1 MVQGV
6 LMKKSFITVGLG
18 TLLLTTSLMAEE
30 VKSASTKSDGF
41 YLGAGGGVTF
51 NLSMLSV
58 GDYQDDT
65 STYRTSSLSDSDAGY
80 IVYGGYQF
88 NKIIAVE
95 AAYTDYGS
103 FSDSAVRKISGEE
116 VTFKSDP
123 NSVAVYAN
131 AGYTFANGL
140 RPFGQIGLGYLMI
153 NGSSSMDAIG
163 IDDSVSMRF
172 GLGLEYAPEK
182 LSGFGF
188 RVAYVEDVA
197 MDFSYNADDNG
208 NDTSTLLINADGM
221 LYVGAQYKF

>member
-1 MVQGV
+1 
-6 LMKKSFITVGLG
+6 MKKSFITVGLG

-103 FSDSAVRKISGEE
+103 FSDSAVSKIGGEE

-131 AGYTFANGL
+131 AGYTFENGL
-140 RPFGQIGLGYLMI
+140 RPFGQIGLGYLTV
-153 NGSSSMDAIG
+153 NGSNSTKNIG

-172 GLGLEYAPEK
+172 GLGLEYAPVNF
-182 LSGFGF
+182 SGFGL
-188 RVAYVEDVA
+188 RVAYIDELT
-197 MDFSYNADDNG
+197 MDGSYESDDNG
-208 NDTSTLLINADGM
+208 KDTSTLMMNVYGM